1 VPSSEAVQARKVLNI
16 RADAIQAI
24 VADGD
29 DKPALAPEPLM
40 LFMTRI
46 FCLGV
51 SSPARLRQ
59 RHRLM
64 NGAVQFFLALR
75 LSALPAVL
83 VTHDRTTVV
92 GR

>member
-1 VPSSEAVQARKVLNI
+1 
-16 RADAIQAI
+16 
-24 VADGD
+24 
-29 DKPALAPEPLM
+29 M
-40 LFMTRI
+40 LLMTRI

-64 NGAVQFFLALR
+64 NGAVQFSFHGWR